1 MAGKGDTGVG
11 LSSLINRRAL
21 PRLRLLEPAAPPPQA
36 PPRRPDPYVAT
47 HGAYAPPPTGPAGA
61 AGGDAVDAAIRAAR
75 DRLLAL
81 RDPEGFWLGE
91 LEADAT
97 LNAEY
102 VMFHAFLG
110 IEDPETVAGLARRLR
125 DLQLP
130 DGGWGLHP
138 GAPGDLSATIEAA
151 FALRLAGAREGD
163 PALDRARDL
172 VLSRGGIMKARI
184 LTKIFLAYFGQFD
197 WRGLPLIPVE
207 WMFMPRIS
215 AFNIYEF
222 ACWARAYTIPLM
234 ILNAKRPLCRVPSEA
249 GVDDFYA
256 EPEALRDFSFVPDSP
271 LFSWKNFFGVADK
284 ALKILERNPWKISRG
299 WALRKAERWILE
311 HQDEPGDWGGIFPA
325 MMNSVMALVT
335 LGYPLDHPAVA
346 KGCAALRRLAIAEG
360 DRVRMQPC
368 VSPVWDTAW
377 AVLALVSAGVPSSDP
392 RVQGSLAWLAS
403 RQIRRPGDWAVKAPD
418 VEPGGWAFQFHNDSY
433 PDIDDSSVVLMALA
447 ERQATDADGPAAEET
462 FERGFRWVLGLQ
474 NDDGGFGAFERH
486 VDNKIYD
493 EMIFNDC
500 RNMLDP
506 STPDVTARV
515 TEMLGVLGATPS
527 PGDPLDRAVAFLRG
541 SQRPEGC
548 WFGRWG
554 VNYVY
559 GTWSALVALRAV
571 GIPPDDPMVARAR
584 DWLLSV
590 QNPDGGWGESPASY
604 VDPASIGKG
613 PSTPSQTAWAMLGLV
628 AAGAVDHPAV
638 ERGARFLLSRQ
649 RPDGEFEEPE
659 WTGTGFP
666 GAFYLRYHMYR
677 LYFPLMALARWRA
690 AMRAR

>member
-1 MAGKGDTGVG
+1 MAGKADSGVG
-11 LSSLINRRAL
+11 LSNLINRRAL
-21 PRLRLLEPAAPPPQA
+21 PSLKLLETPAPPPLS

-47 HGAYAPPPTGPAGA
+47 HGAYAPPPAAA
-61 AGGDAVDAAIRAAR
+61 AGGDAVDAAIGAAR

-110 IEDPETVAGLARRLR
+110 IEDPETVAGLGRRLR
-125 DLQLP
+125 DLQLE
-130 DGGWGLHP
+130 DGGWGLYP
-138 GAPGDLSATIEAA
+138 GAPADLSATVEAI
-151 FALRLAGAREGD
+151 FALRLAGARAGD
-163 PALDRARDL
+163 PALEKARDL

-234 ILNAKRPLCRVPSEA
+234 ILNAKRPFCRVPSEA
-249 GVDDFYA
+249 AVDDLYA
-256 EPEALRDFSFVPDSP
+256 EPEGLRDFSFVADSP
-271 LFSWKNFFGVADK
+271 LFSWKNFFGLADK
-284 ALKILERNPWKISRG
+284 VLKILERNPWKISRG

-335 LGYPLDHPAVA
+335 LGYPMDHPAVA
-346 KGCAALRRLAIAEG
+346 KGCAALRRLAIADG

-377 AVLALVSAGVPSSDP
+377 GVLALLSAGVASSDA

-447 ERQATDADGPAAEET
+447 ERQATDPAAEET

-515 TEMLGVLGATPS
+515 AEMLGVLGATPS
-527 PGDPLDRAVAFLRG
+527 PGDPLDRAITFLRQT
-541 SQRPEGC
+541 QRPEGC

-571 GIPPDDPMVARAR
+571 GIPADDPMVVRAST
-584 DWLLSV
+584 WLLSV
-590 QNPDGGWGESPASY
+590 QNGDGGWGESPASY

-613 PSTPSQTAWAMLGLV
+613 PSTPSQTAWAILGLV
-628 AAGAVDHPAV
+628 AAGAAAHPAA
-638 ERGARFLLSRQ
+638 ERGVRFLLSRQ

-666 GAFYLRYHMYR
+666 GAFYLRYHLYR
-677 LYFPLMALARWRA
+677 LYFPLMALARWQA
-690 AMRAR
+690 AMRRS